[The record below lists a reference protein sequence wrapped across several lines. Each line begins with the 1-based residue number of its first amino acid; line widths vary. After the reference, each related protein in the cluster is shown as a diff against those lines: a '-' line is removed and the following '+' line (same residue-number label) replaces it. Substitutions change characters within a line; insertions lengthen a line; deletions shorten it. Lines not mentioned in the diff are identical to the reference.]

1 MILVTLGTQDKKFYR
16 ILNEIERLIEN
27 GTIKD
32 EVIVQAGFSSDYS
45 SKYMKIFDLI
55 PMDDFSKLISECDLL
70 ITHGGVG
77 SIIDGLKNNKK
88 VIAIPRLKKYNEHTN
103 DHQIQIV
110 NNFSRSGYIL
120 GLFDIYKLD
129 KLIIKSKNFIP
140 KKYTS
145 NTKNMLK
152 LVEELIL
159 N

>member
-1 MILVTLGTQDKKFYR
+1 M
-16 ILNEIERLIEN
+16 
-27 GTIKD
+27 
-32 EVIVQAGFSSDYS
+32 
-45 SKYMKIFDLI
+45 
-55 PMDDFSKLISECDLL
+55 SECDLL

-77 SIIDGLKNNKK
+77 SIIDGLKKNKK

-129 KLIIKSKNFIP
+129 KLISKSKTFIP

-145 NTKNMLK
+145 NTKNMVD

-159 N
+159 K